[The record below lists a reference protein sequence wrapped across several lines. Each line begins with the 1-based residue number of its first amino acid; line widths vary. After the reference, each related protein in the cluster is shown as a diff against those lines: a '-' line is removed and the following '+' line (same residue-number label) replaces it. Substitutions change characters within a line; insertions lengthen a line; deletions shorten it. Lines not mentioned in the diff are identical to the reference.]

1 MRSYELTRLDEM
13 NVRRSLS
20 GAARRSKDG
29 LAWLLFTTKS
39 AKAPGF
45 QLDDVPG
52 GGCVLNIPST
62 GKVEDGWLLVDF
74 LKYET
79 DGSFTA
85 CEGKIR
91 LDEIVAPIN
100 VFYHDKVEAEAV

>member
-39 AKAPGF
+39 AKVPDY
-45 QLDDVPG
+45 QLNDIPG

-62 GKVEDGWLLVDF
+62 GEVEDGWLLVNF
-74 LKYET
+74 LKYES
-79 DGSFTA
+79 DGRVFT
-85 CEGKIR
+85 CDGKVK
-91 LDEIVAPIN
+91 LDEIAVPIS
-100 VFYHDKVEAEAV
+100 VFYHDKTEAEAV